1 MPFCE
6 WAKGTQDL
14 SNERAEG
21 ERVSDSCYVQQQHA
35 LAGGVH
41 VNSSLVQSISS
52 SVHLLC
58 HILTASVQP
67 GVAC

>member
-6 WAKGTQDL
+6 WAKGSQDL

-41 VNSSLVQSISS
+41 VNSSLVQSIAS
-52 SVHLLC
+52 SVHLL
-58 HILTASVQP
+58 
-67 GVAC
+67 